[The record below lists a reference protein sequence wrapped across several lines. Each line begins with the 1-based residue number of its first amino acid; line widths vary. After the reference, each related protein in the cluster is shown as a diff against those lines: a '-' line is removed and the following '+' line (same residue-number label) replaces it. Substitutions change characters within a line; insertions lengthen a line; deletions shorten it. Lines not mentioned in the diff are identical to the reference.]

1 MTISEVSVAELAD
14 DAVLLDVRE
23 PDEFAA
29 GHAVGAVNIPL
40 DLLPVLLH
48 DLPTTDGP
56 LPVICKSVATGSS
69 TWPVAPPPGP
79 RRTSRWTA
87 HRANPSSPDPPHR
100 WSSLSRPSEAAGTS
114 IR

>member
-56 LPVICKSVATGSS
+56 LPVICKSGGRSARAAAYLQERGYRVLNVAGGTTAWAAAHKPMDSASGK
-69 TWPVAPPPGP
+69 PFVA
-79 RRTSRWTA
+79 
-87 HRANPSSPDPPHR
+87 
-100 WSSLSRPSEAAGTS
+100 
-114 IR
+114 